1 MYRIDGIAAKLSR
14 HGTDTAEVVAMKNKC
29 PNCGKVFD
37 VSTLGWG
44 YAYGSQYTCSYSCM
58 RAMEVKKAMTRE
70 QKEEIKKLLGT
81 GLSSVEIAEKVGVKP
96 QAVYDFRHSL
106 KESGVDLSKPEKAAE
121 EKPVQE
127 PESKP
132 VEAVE
137 PEDDALDM
145 RAMTI
150 LLLHDV
156 LAVLK
161 RLYPEAEA

>member
-1 MYRIDGIAAKLSR
+1 MIAAKLSR
-14 HGTDTAEVVAMKNKC
+14 HGTDTAEVVTMKNKC

-44 YAYGSQYTCSYSCM
+44 YAYGNQYTCSYGCM

-70 QKEEIKKLLGT
+70 QKEEVKKLLGT

-96 QAVYDFRHSL
+96 QAVYDFRRAL
-106 KESGVDLSKPEKAAE
+106 KEGGADLS
-121 EKPVQE
+121 KPVQE

-132 VEAVE
+132 IAEKVFEPVEAVE
-137 PEDDALDM
+137 TEDDALDM

-156 LAVLK
+156 LTVLK
-161 RLYPEAEA
+161 RMYPEGEA

>member
-1 MYRIDGIAAKLSR
+1 
-14 HGTDTAEVVAMKNKC
+14 MKNKC

-37 VSTLGWG
+37 VSALGWG
-44 YAYGSQYTCSYSCM
+44 YAYGNQYTCSYGCM

-70 QKEEIKKLLGT
+70 QKEEVKKLLGT
-81 GLSSVEIAEKVGVKP
+81 GLTSVEIAEKVGVKP
-96 QAVYDFRHSL
+96 QAVYDFRHAM
-106 KESGVDLSKPEKAAE
+106 KESGADLSKPEKAAE

-132 VEAVE
+132 IAEKVFEPVEAVE
-137 PEDDALDM
+137 PEDNALDM

-156 LAVLK
+156 LTVLK